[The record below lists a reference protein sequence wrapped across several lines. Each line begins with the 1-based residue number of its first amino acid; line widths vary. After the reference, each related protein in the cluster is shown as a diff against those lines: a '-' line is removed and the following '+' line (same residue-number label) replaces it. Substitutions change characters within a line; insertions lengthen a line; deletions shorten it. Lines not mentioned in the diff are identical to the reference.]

1 MFTPIHPG
9 EQLEH
14 ELSELG
20 MSSETLAQQIQTPCE
35 RIAAVLDG
43 RRGICGDLAL
53 RLGHFFD
60 TSPEFWMNLQK
71 QYELRVAR
79 QEAGRLIE
87 ALPTLKSIESQRR
100 Q

>member
-1 MFTPIHPG
+1 MLIPIHPG
-9 EQLEH
+9 EQLAH
-14 ELSELG
+14 ELTEIG
-20 MSSETLAQQIQTPCE
+20 MSSDALAQHIRTPSE

-60 TSPEFWMNLQK
+60 TSPEFWLNLQK

-79 QEAGRLIE
+79 QKAGRLIE
-87 ALPTLKSIESQRR
+87 ALPTLRGGESR
-100 Q
+100 

>member
-1 MFTPIHPG
+1 MLTPIHPG
-9 EQLEH
+9 EQLAD
-14 ELSELG
+14 ELSEIG
-20 MSSETLAQQIQTPCE
+20 MSSDTLAQQIQASSE

-60 TSPEFWMNLQK
+60 TSPEFWLNLQK

-79 QEAGRLIE
+79 QKSGRLIS
-87 ALPTLKSIESQRR
+87 ALPTLKNIESQ
-100 Q
+100 QSQ